1 MKNFNKFLEEVSIKG
16 NPGVPGE
23 GENKDGDKEY
33 LSDVEKRAKDRLG
46 ITRRDHPRQY
56 GPRLMQLVGQSQRL
70 TAGKEEELEKLAHDI
85 IVSNFGDIIFDVKLD
100 IKLVRSGQDVA
111 DFMEDEGGGEPEE
124 LPEFVNIKDNELIK
138 RIHKAKLGN
147 NIIQGESKNTKH
159 ILHSDEVKDGL
170 KEIFGDDS
178 YSIFSMWDEI
188 SKLADKMDWLIPI
201 EIKSDMMEQAP
212 EGMAGAV
219 NVEWEPKEEKEES
232 EDEDGN
238 KEGSEED
245 FNTEEPDEMVPV
257 IKARG
262 IDFPM
267 LLHETVKG
275 IYELIASVSQP
286 GLDASEEEIKKAQTV
301 KLNVSSFMDEAEDFR
316 TGPEIASDFRDF
328 INENPDSSYSP
339 NIRAFV
345 FGKMM
350 DESYMSPEE
359 FLKLFRGILNKS
371 DEARNKV
378 DSIITEIVDELKKY
392 DLGEVIGHDDV
403 DDEFESP
410 EIDTKEETEVVD
422 YSELSQRNLQKLID
436 DALDDGDFDEVKKLS
451 GYLTEGKEIYLK
463 ELEYI
468 KEGYNLHTKK

>member
-111 DFMEDEGGGEPEE
+111 DFMEDEGGGAPEE

-219 NVEWEPKEEKEES
+219 NVEWDQKRKRRS
-232 EDEDGN
+232 LRM
-238 KEGSEED
+238 K
-245 FNTEEPDEMVPV
+245 MV
-257 IKARG
+257 IKKDPKK
-262 IDFPM
+262 I
-267 LLHETVKG
+267 
-275 IYELIASVSQP
+275 LI
-286 GLDASEEEIKKAQTV
+286 L
-301 KLNVSSFMDEAEDFR
+301 
-316 TGPEIASDFRDF
+316 
-328 INENPDSSYSP
+328 
-339 NIRAFV
+339 
-345 FGKMM
+345 
-350 DESYMSPEE
+350 
-359 FLKLFRGILNKS
+359 
-371 DEARNKV
+371 
-378 DSIITEIVDELKKY
+378 
-392 DLGEVIGHDDV
+392 
-403 DDEFESP
+403 
-410 EIDTKEETEVVD
+410 
-422 YSELSQRNLQKLID
+422 RNLMKW
-436 DALDDGDFDEVKKLS
+436 FR
-451 GYLTEGKEIYLK
+451 
-463 ELEYI
+463 
-468 KEGYNLHTKK
+468 